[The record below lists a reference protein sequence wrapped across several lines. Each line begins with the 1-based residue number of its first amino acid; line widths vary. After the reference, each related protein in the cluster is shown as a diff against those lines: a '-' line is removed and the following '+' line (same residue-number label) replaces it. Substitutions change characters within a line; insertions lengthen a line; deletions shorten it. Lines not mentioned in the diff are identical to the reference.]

1 MKLNPLTLA
10 LAAASSTV
18 LVLAACGGGGD
29 DEAGSPTS
37 LSVVPS
43 TITLSVPEGNPN
55 NIPAGTCA
63 NDLAGNGSRVFVY
76 GGVAPYRLDNT
87 APDQI
92 VLDRTTVADRGDYFT
107 AWFTGG
113 CTSSSIVVV
122 VDALDRQVQ
131 LTMVNEPAPA
141 ASAP

>member
-10 LAAASSTV
+10 LAAAASTV
-18 LVLAACGGGGD
+18 LVLAACGGGDD
-29 DEAGSPTS
+29 DEAGSPTA
-37 LSVVPS
+37 LSVVPAS
-43 TITLSVPEGNPN
+43 ITNSVPEGNPN
-55 NIPAGTCA
+55 NIPVGECA
-63 NDLAGNGSRVFVY
+63 SDLGSNGSRVFVY

-87 APDQI
+87 QPDYV
-92 VLDRTTVADRGDYFT
+92 VLDRTTVSNRGDYFT
-107 AWFTGG
+107 AWFTTG
-113 CTSSSIVVV
+113 CIDPAIIVV